1 MKELQRSG
9 RDLVCVCF
17 IARPK
22 GAWAPSRRPINGS
35 ASGASLFSFE
45 SQSYPELKES
55 SSAFYVEPS
64 HDSKTPALPY
74 LIPKRRKLAVRP
86 AGLQYTCASMAS
98 IQCIIKL
105 QNAVCNSLR
114 SWLHNSREAI
124 SSRDPRSTRTSA
136 VEAKSPA
143 TLPRRSLQFCGGQQL
158 DLGGGASYC
167 AIRCKLCMICVG
179 SALTITL
186 VGSPSSE
193 RGQHR
198 GGRCAQRRLLYVAI
212 TSPM

>member
-1 MKELQRSG
+1 MHRFG
-9 RDLVCVCF
+9 RDLICACF

-64 HDSKTPALPY
+64 HDSQTPALPY

-86 AGLQYTCASMAS
+86 AGRQYTCASMAS

-105 QNAVCNSLR
+105 QNAVCDSLR

-136 VEAKSPA
+136 VEAKLPA

-158 DLGGGASYC
+158 DLGGGASYP
-167 AIRCKLCMICVG
+167 ALRCKLCVIGFNYAWNFTLLFLPAQSGASIGETGTHSRG
-179 SALTITL
+179 SVTWQ
-186 VGSPSSE
+186 PP
-193 RGQHR
+193 RQ
-198 GGRCAQRRLLYVAI
+198 
-212 TSPM
+212 